1 MPRVARATL
10 RALRAPTRPNPSVP
24 VLLLLACLG
33 LAGLGAAA
41 PAAGQSAAGSRG
53 GGAASGTQDRS
64 RAEAELRQI
73 QKEIARV
80 RDQVSRDA
88 AERDRLARDLRRTE
102 QTVSGVRGEMSRLRR
117 ERTERNQRRAALAR
131 ERAEREAELGAER
144 AALGAQLR
152 AAQQIGREEPLRL
165 LLNQR
170 DPARAGRMFAYYS
183 YFGRARAG
191 QIAGI
196 EAHVARIGELDA
208 ALAGEEARLV
218 ELEQARNAELARL
231 ERARAERGQVLA
243 SLTAESR
250 SRAAQLKRLQR
261 QQAALEKLVRELR
274 RTIERFPP
282 DTASPFAQLRGKL
295 AWPASGRIV
304 ARYGE
309 TRAGGLR
316 WDGML
321 LATERGAPVR
331 AIYSGRVVYAD
342 WLAGLGLLVIV
353 DHGGG
358 YISLY
363 GHNDE
368 IYKKVGERVAPGE
381 AVAAAGDSGG
391 RSQPELYFALRRAGR
406 AIDPRPWF
414 RSPRP

>member
-1 MPRVARATL
+1 MRVPPRF
-10 RALRAPTRPNPSVP
+10 PTAF
-24 VLLLLACLG
+24 LALLLALIVPVG
-33 LAGLGAAA
+33 VPLAALAQGST
-41 PAAGQSAAGSRG
+41 PSRSAR
-53 GGAASGTQDRS
+53 QPDRA

-73 QKEIARV
+73 QKEIDRV
-80 RDQVSRDA
+80 RTQVSRDV
-88 AERDRLARDLRRTE
+88 AERDRLARDLRRAE
-102 QTVSGVRGEMSRLRR
+102 QSATGVRGEMTRLRR
-117 ERTERNQRRAALAR
+117 ERVERSRRRAELGREREAQEAALA
-131 ERAEREAELGAER
+131 AERD
-144 AALGAQLR
+144 ALASQLR
-152 AAQQIGREEPLRL
+152 AAHQIGREEPLKL

-183 YFGRARAG
+183 YFGRARAE
-191 QIAGI
+191 QLARI
-196 EAHVARIGELDA
+196 EQHVARIGELDA
-208 ALAGEEARLV
+208 GLADEETRLV
-218 ELEQARNAELARL
+218 ELEQSRVAELRKL
-231 ERARAERGQVLA
+231 EQARAERGQVLA

-250 SRAAQLKRLQR
+250 SRAAQLQRLQR
-261 QQAALEKLVRELR
+261 QQGALEKLVRELG
-274 RTIERFPP
+274 RTIEKFPS
-282 DTASPFAQLRGKL
+282 DSKSPFAQLRGKL

-331 AIYSGRVVYAD
+331 AIYGGRIVYAD

-368 IYKKVGERVAPGE
+368 LYRKVGERVNAGDSL
-381 AVAAAGDSGG
+381 AAAGDSGG
-391 RSQPELYFALRRAGR
+391 RTQPELYFALRRGGR

-414 RSPRP
+414 RNPKP

>member
-1 MPRVARATL
+1 M
-10 RALRAPTRPNPSVP
+10 
-24 VLLLLACLG
+24 LLLALIVP
-33 LAGLGAAA
+33 AGLA
-41 PAAGQSAAGSRG
+41 PAAWAQAAAQDRG
-53 GGAASGTQDRS
+53 GGKAGGQGRA

-73 QKEIARV
+73 RKEIERV
-80 RDQVSRDA
+80 RGQVSRDA
-88 AERDRLARDLRRTE
+88 AERDRLARDLRRAE
-102 QTVSGVRGEMSRLRR
+102 QSASGVRGEMSRLRR
-117 ERTERNQRRAALAR
+117 ERTERSRRRAELGR
-131 ERAEREAELGAER
+131 ERQEREAALGAEREALAS
-144 AALGAQLR
+144 QLR
-152 AAQQIGREEPLRL
+152 AAHQIGREEPLKL

-183 YFGRARAG
+183 YFGRARAE
-191 QIAGI
+191 QIARI
-196 EAHVARIGELDA
+196 EEHVARLGELDA
-208 ALAGEEARLV
+208 GLAGEETRLV
-218 ELEQARNAELARL
+218 ELEQARVAELRKL
-231 ERARAERGQVLA
+231 ELARAERGQVLA

-250 SRAAQLKRLQR
+250 SRAAQLQRLQR
-261 QQAALEKLVRELR
+261 QQGALEKLVRELK
-274 RTIERFPP
+274 RTIEKFPS
-282 DTASPFAQLRGKL
+282 DSTSAFAQLRGKL
-295 AWPASGRIV
+295 AWPASGRVI

-331 AIYSGRVVYAD
+331 AVYHGRIVYAD

-368 IYKKVGERVAPGE
+368 LHRKVGERVTAGDSL
-381 AVAAAGDSGG
+381 AAAGDSGG
-391 RSQPELYFALRRAGR
+391 RSQPELYFALRRGGR

-414 RSPRP
+414 RNPKP

>member
-1 MPRVARATL
+1 ML
-10 RALRAPTRPNPSVP
+10 LALSVP
-24 VLLLLACLG
+24 
-33 LAGLGAAA
+33 AGRA
-41 PAAGQSAAGSRG
+41 PAAQP
-53 GGAASGTQDRS
+53 DRAK
-64 RAEAELRQI
+64 AEAQLRQV
-73 QKEIARV
+73 QKEIDRV
-80 RDQVSRDA
+80 REQVSRDA
-88 AERDRLARDLRRTE
+88 AQRDRLARDLRRTE
-102 QTVSGVRGEMSRLRR
+102 QSATGVRGEMTRLRR
-117 ERTERNQRRAALAR
+117 ERAERSRRRAELGR
-131 ERAEREAELGAER
+131 ERAEREAALVAER
-144 AALGAQLR
+144 EALASQLR
-152 AAQQIGREEPLRL
+152 AAHQIGREEPLKL

-183 YFGRARAG
+183 YFGRARAE
-191 QIAGI
+191 QVARI
-196 EAHVARIGELDA
+196 EQHVARIGELDA
-208 ALAGEEARLV
+208 GLAREEARLV
-218 ELEQARNAELARL
+218 ELEQARVAELQKL

-261 QQAALEKLVRELR
+261 QQGALEKLVRELGR
-274 RTIERFPP
+274 AIEKFPS
-282 DTASPFAQLRGKL
+282 DSRSAFARLRGKL

-304 ARYGE
+304 ASYGQ

-331 AIYSGRVVYAD
+331 AIYGGRIVYAD

-368 IYKKVGERVAPGE
+368 LYRKVGERVNAGDSL
-381 AVAAAGDSGG
+381 AAAGDSGG
-391 RSQPELYFALRRAGR
+391 RAQPGLYFALRRAGR

-414 RSPRP
+414 RNPKP

>member
-1 MPRVARATL
+1 M
-10 RALRAPTRPNPSVP
+10 
-24 VLLLLACLG
+24 LLLALIVPAVQPVAAWAQ
-33 LAGLGAAA
+33 AGAQAK
-41 PAAGQSAAGSRG
+41 G
-53 GGAASGTQDRS
+53 GGQDQAK
-64 RAEAELRQI
+64 AEAELRQI
-73 QKEIARV
+73 QKEIERV
-80 RDQVSRDA
+80 RGQVSRDA
-88 AERDRLARDLRRTE
+88 AARDRLARDLRRAE
-102 QTVSGVRGEMSRLRR
+102 QSASGVRGEMSRLRR
-117 ERTERNQRRAALAR
+117 ERTERSRRRAALGR
-131 ERAEREAELGAER
+131 ERDEREAALGAEREALAS
-144 AALGAQLR
+144 QLR
-152 AAQQIGREEPLRL
+152 AAHQIGREEPLKL

-183 YFGRARAG
+183 YFGRARAE
-191 QIAGI
+191 QIARI
-196 EAHVARIGELDA
+196 EDHVARLGELDA
-208 ALAGEEARLV
+208 ELAGEETRLV
-218 ELEQARNAELARL
+218 ELEQARVAELRKL

-250 SRAAQLKRLQR
+250 SRAAQLQRLQR
-261 QQAALEKLVRELR
+261 QQGALEKLVRELK
-274 RTIERFPP
+274 RTIEKFPS
-282 DTASPFAQLRGKL
+282 DSKSAFAQLRGKL
-295 AWPASGRIV
+295 AWPASGRVV

-331 AIYSGRVVYAD
+331 AVYHGRIVYAD

-368 IYKKVGERVAPGE
+368 LHRKVGERVKAGDSL
-381 AVAAAGDSGG
+381 AAAGDSGG

-414 RSPRP
+414 RNPTP